1 MLGFEVH
8 QPFRIRRD
16 YFWNPRIRGKVEE
29 RFFDTELNK
38 EVFERAKIKCY
49 LPATRILL
57 EEIERSEKEGEEV
70 SFFFSI
76 SGTFL
81 EQAEMWGKDVL
92 DLFRQLASK
101 KGVEFLAQ
109 TYYHSVTS
117 MWEDLYEWRE
127 QVKAHREAIKSY
139 FGQDP
144 VTFENTELI
153 MNRKIAEEVERLGF
167 KATIAEGR
175 EDISGGNPN
184 RVFRLKGKNLKIFLR
199 NYRLSDDIAFRF
211 SDARW
216 DQYPLTAEKFA
227 KWVSESPGEA
237 GLVFIDYE
245 TFGEHNWPESGIL
258 EFLRWLPHELTKRG
272 VKLVTPRE
280 MLKVDGEELDFI
292 STISWADLKKDESS
306 WLGNIMQWAY
316 DDSVR
321 RGEMLARNFG
331 NEILKAWR
339 YFTSS
344 DNYYYLFIGES
355 SPMAVHSYFNSFN
368 SPIDAF
374 INEFY
379 AISQFNFE
387 LLQRA
392 GINREPFVFMK
403 NGKRG
408 PIAWDRKTFEEIIK
422 RNPQFSSMKRYLQ
435 DWLK

>member
-16 YFWNPRIRGKVEE
+16 YFWNPRIRGNLDE
-29 RFFDTELNK
+29 RFFDTELNR
-38 EVFERAKIKCY
+38 EIFVRAKTKCY
-49 LPATRILL
+49 IPATRILL
-57 EEIERSEKEGEEV
+57 EEIENAENEGREI

-81 EQAEMWGKDVL
+81 EQSEMWGKDVL
-92 DLFRQLASK
+92 ELFSQLASTK
-101 KGVEFLAQ
+101 KVEFLAQ

-127 QVKAHREAIKSY
+127 QVKAHSEAIKSY
-139 FGQDP
+139 FGQEP
-144 VTFENTELI
+144 VTFENTELL
-153 MNRKIAEEVERLGF
+153 MNRKIAEEAEKLGF
-167 KATIAEGR
+167 KAVIAEGR

-184 RVFRLKGKNLKIFLR
+184 RVFRLKGGNIRIFLR

-211 SDARW
+211 SDTKW

-227 KWVSESPGEA
+227 RWVAKSQGKV

-245 TFGEHNWPESGIL
+245 TFGEHNWPESGIYN
-258 EFLRWLPHELTKRG
+258 FLRWLPRELSKNG
-272 VKLVTPRE
+272 VELVKPMDMISE
-280 MLKVDGEELDFI
+280 GGDELDFT
-292 STISWADLKKDESS
+292 STVSWADLKKDESS

-321 RGEMLARNFG
+321 RGEMLAKSFG
-331 NEILKAWR
+331 GEWLKAWR
-339 YFTSS
+339 RFTSS

-355 SPMAVHSYFNSFN
+355 SPMVVHSYFNSFN

-379 AISQFNFE
+379 ASSQFNFE
-387 LLQRA
+387 LLQKA
-392 GINREPFVFMK
+392 GIRREPFVFLK
-403 NGKRG
+403 GGKRG
-408 PIAWDRKTFEEIIK
+408 PIAWDRNTFEEIIK
-422 RNPQFSSMKRYLQ
+422 RNPQFSDMKKYVQ